1 MKRGLSAIEIL
12 MGIVFIVAVF
22 FVFYGDGKSGDP
34 VIVVVDLNQV
44 YQDLGRDLT
53 DAQEMRKEQSA
64 LEVRRQSLLVNLEE
78 SIEAKKKEFGES
90 PSEEQNKLL
99 AAMQQDAAIKMN
111 QEIGKSRASLQKY
124 QSDLITE
131 FRKEVKSVVDVIMK
145 ERDVD
150 IVIIADPAVLS
161 VISSRNITNEVTDA
175 MQLRSP

>member
-150 IVIIADPAVLS
+150 IVMIADPAVLS
-161 VISSRNITNEVTDA
+161 VISSCDITNEVTEA

>member
-34 VIVVVDLNQV
+34 VIVVVDLHQV

-150 IVIIADPAVLS
+150 IVMIADPAVLS
-161 VISSRNITNEVTDA
+161 VISSCDITNEVTEA

>member
-34 VIVVVDLNQV
+34 VIVVVDLHQV

-111 QEIGKSRASLQKY
+111 QEIGKNRASLQKY

-150 IVIIADPAVLS
+150 IVMIADPAVLS
-161 VISSRNITNEVTDA
+161 VISSCDITNEVTEA